1 MFTICRNT
9 AKQLTALG
17 IVLRCSF
24 KPMRSFI
31 RNLYYVHLLRSW
43 KYWLKVD
50 FILPIIYFLGEYWW
64 TLATI
69 WNHLSFSYFYCIF
82 ATVFITNVCGK
93 GHKSYAQSKFKV
105 VISSAVCGIGIS
117 VSISLCSKRFNQW
130 PSMGTFGSQNPSLEG
145 LILKDLPTELEGKS
159 QAALLVVLCW
169 NLTPIHPRRTCHHS
183 SWSSTWRV
191 TVVTFSRTTLSY

>member
-1 MFTICRNT
+1 MSTHSSSIFENVYYLP
-9 AKQLTALG
+9 KHSYGPLG
-17 IVLRCSF
+17 INLRCSF

-43 KYWLKVD
+43 KYWLKID
-50 FILPIIYFLGEYWW
+50 FILPSIYFLGEFWW

-69 WNHLSFSYFYCIF
+69 SNHLSFSYFYCIF

-117 VSISLCSKRFNQW
+117 VSISFCSKLFNQW
-130 PSMGTFGSQNPSLEG
+130 PSMGH
-145 LILKDLPTELEGKS
+145 IWLPK
-159 QAALLVVLCW
+159 
-169 NLTPIHPRRTCHHS
+169 PI
-183 SWSSTWRV
+183 TWRGN
-191 TVVTFSRTTLSY
+191 S